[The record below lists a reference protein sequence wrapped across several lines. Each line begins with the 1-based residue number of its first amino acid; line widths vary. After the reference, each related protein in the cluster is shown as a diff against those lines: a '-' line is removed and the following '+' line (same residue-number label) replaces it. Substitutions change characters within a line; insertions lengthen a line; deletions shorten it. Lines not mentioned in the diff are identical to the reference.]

1 MESLYK
7 RLSSWWVKYARPIKI
22 VFVISVII
30 FVVHALTSFFKTVDW
45 HRVGTGLS
53 NLTWS
58 NILILLIFGC
68 IAVVPMLGYD
78 FAIVKFLPGK
88 FKRSYIIRC
97 GWITNTLTNIAG
109 FGGVLGAT
117 MRAYFYRK
125 HANKKDIL
133 LAISKIAVFLL
144 SGLSVLC
151 WVALSFM
158 FIFHQ
163 GGHFNQYALWL
174 VAGGLYFPVVFYFT
188 LINNNRLFKD
198 VTPKIEGLLVGSS
211 TCEWLFVALF
221 FLLVGW
227 CLGVRHN
234 LASVLPLYV
243 VAQLLGVISMIPG
256 ALGSFDVMM
265 MFELSLMGVSKPTI
279 IIWLL
284 LFRIFY
290 YIVPLIVAGVLFLH
304 DLARQVNDFFDKIL
318 LTF

>member
-117 MRAYFYRK
+117 MRA
-125 HANKKDIL
+125 
-133 LAISKIAVFLL
+133 
-144 SGLSVLC
+144 
-151 WVALSFM
+151 
-158 FIFHQ
+158 
-163 GGHFNQYALWL
+163 
-174 VAGGLYFPVVFYFT
+174 
-188 LINNNRLFKD
+188 
-198 VTPKIEGLLVGSS
+198 
-211 TCEWLFVALF
+211 
-221 FLLVGW
+221 
-227 CLGVRHN
+227 
-234 LASVLPLYV
+234 
-243 VAQLLGVISMIPG
+243 
-256 ALGSFDVMM
+256 
-265 MFELSLMGVSKPTI
+265 
-279 IIWLL
+279 
-284 LFRIFY
+284 
-290 YIVPLIVAGVLFLH
+290 
-304 DLARQVNDFFDKIL
+304 
-318 LTF
+318 